1 MRVGPGAGAGPSP
14 AASLANTLLS
24 QPSTSS
30 SHCPGRRPEVRS
42 SQLQLR
48 SSRRLTS
55 SHLLELQQEGA
66 LVLAPAVLLHALFDE
81 LVQDGGDG
89 LRADPL
95 QQLQLGT
102 ERYIKGFSRL
112 RFSSKQQIFTSF
124 HNTTVV
130 LIKVNSIKLNHS
142 TKMFGLSVEN
152 HNNHNLIMQ
161 SGCTYRMQ
169 LSSCSC
175 SRAS

>member
-1 MRVGPGAGAGPSP
+1 MWHLHCFRMGLISCGLAALGVLETIRVGPGAGGGPSP

-30 SHCPGRRPEVRS
+30 SHCPGRRTEVRS

-112 RFSSKQQIFTSF
+112 FTTQQCFAKS
-124 HNTTVV
+124 
-130 LIKVNSIKLNHS
+130 
-142 TKMFGLSVEN
+142 
-152 HNNHNLIMQ
+152 Q
-161 SGCTYRMQ
+161 QY
-169 LSSCSC
+169 
-175 SRAS
+175 